1 MVRYLAGEAGIRQ
14 FLYLRVSTP
23 GQVKTDDDPEGLSIP
38 AQREAPELQ
47 ARQMGVEI
55 IGEYVEPGRSAR
67 EMAKRPQF
75 QEMLQR
81 IRERRDVQYVIL
93 HRLSRMNRNRFDDA
107 MVVMELRKVCAALIS
122 ATEQIDET
130 PVGQLLHGL
139 LAAVNEYRSAE
150 DGADIRCKMGQKAK
164 KGGTL
169 GRAKLGYINVRE
181 VIGDEHGRREVATVA
196 VDPDRGPYITQ
207 AFELFATNEY
217 TLETLTATRSTTG
230 ASAPAPA
237 AATPAGRSPTP
248 PSPRSSAT
256 AT

>member
-1 MVRYLAGEAGIRQ
+1 
-14 FLYLRVSTP
+14 
-23 GQVKTDDDPEGLSIP
+23 
-38 AQREAPELQ
+38 
-47 ARQMGVEI
+47 
-55 IGEYVEPGRSAR
+55 
-67 EMAKRPQF
+67 
-75 QEMLQR
+75 MLQR